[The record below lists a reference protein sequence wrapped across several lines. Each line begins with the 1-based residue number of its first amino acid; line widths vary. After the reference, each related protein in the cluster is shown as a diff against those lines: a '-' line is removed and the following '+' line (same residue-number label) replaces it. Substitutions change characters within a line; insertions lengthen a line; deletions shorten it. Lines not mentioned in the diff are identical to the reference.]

1 MTKKIKSEQ
10 IHKDDSLFGLLLSY
24 KLNNTYIKVL
34 INEVESSVAVILTCN
49 PKYWA
54 NIPKEYTAG
63 YRNMKRLEIG
73 TDRLF
78 IKYIR
83 PEHLIE
89 TAGISAGINLSSDK
103 LEADNRLEES
113 GYYIIRTSTR
123 YLNRVLSG
131 VKKLINLSAQKKYE
145 ILEKC
150 ISEQQEQ

>member
-10 IHKDDSLFGLLLSY
+10 IHRDDSLFGLLLSY

-34 INEVESSVAVILTCN
+34 LNEVESSVLVILTSN

-54 NIPKEYTAG
+54 NIPKEITAN

-73 TDRLF
+73 SDKLF
-78 IKYIR
+78 IKYIK
-83 PEHLIE
+83 PEHLIKI
-89 TAGISAGINLSSDK
+89 AGPSAGINLSSDK
-103 LEADNRLEES
+103 LEVVNRLDES
-113 GYYIIRTSTR
+113 GYYIISTSTR

-150 ISEQQEQ
+150 ISEEQEQ